1 MTNLFERLADEHGW
15 VLAEPSADGVRAAAA
30 GDDSSIS
37 YDEESLGTLSD
48 HANGSWWMSH
58 RSRWAVRVLADHHV
72 GSVLDIGAGSGGMA
86 ADLLAA
92 GVDVI
97 AIEPFRE
104 GARLVAALG
113 VASVHGQLRDLSLP
127 TSAVPAAGYFDVIE
141 HIADPH
147 PELSEALRVLEP
159 GGLLLVT
166 VPAFQW
172 LWSDEDEFAGHHRRY
187 TRSSLRRELEAV
199 GFVAERVDYLFAA
212 LVPLALAGRRVPYLL
227 GWHRSKERSLDTLS
241 HQLEPSPVVDRLA
254 SWWLRLES
262 AAADRVRL
270 PFGLSVAG
278 VFRKPGAG

>member
-1 MTNLFERLADEHGW
+1 
-15 VLAEPSADGVRAAAA
+15 
-30 GDDSSIS
+30 
-37 YDEESLGTLSD
+37 
-48 HANGSWWMSH
+48 MSH

-172 LWSDEDEFAGHHRRY
+172 LVPVA
-187 TRSSLRRELEAV
+187 LE
-199 GFVAERVDYLFAA
+199 
-212 LVPLALAGRRVPYLL
+212 
-227 GWHRSKERSLDTLS
+227 
-241 HQLEPSPVVDRLA
+241 
-254 SWWLRLES
+254 
-262 AAADRVRL
+262 
-270 PFGLSVAG
+270 
-278 VFRKPGAG
+278 